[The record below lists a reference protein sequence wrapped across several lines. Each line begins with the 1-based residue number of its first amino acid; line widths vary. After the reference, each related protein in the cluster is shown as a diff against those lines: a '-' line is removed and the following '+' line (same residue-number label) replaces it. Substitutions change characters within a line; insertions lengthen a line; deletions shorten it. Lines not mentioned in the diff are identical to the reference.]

1 MTVGA
6 TGEEQEEEEDM
17 KILQDAADV
26 IHERGLHAHGLLKQ
40 LLPDCEGK
48 VDTAGIQKVFEKLGL
63 PVSEERA
70 KRFLAK
76 ADLLGQGWIVSWE
89 FVRLISSS
97 AAAAAAA
104 AGKNNSS
111 KQE

>member
-1 MTVGA
+1 MTKKQKKA
-6 TGEEQEEEEDM
+6 EEEEDM
-17 KILQDAADV
+17 KLLQDATDV

-40 LLPDCEGK
+40 LLPDCEGGK
-48 VDTAGIQKVFEKLGL
+48 VDAAGIEKVFEKLGL
-63 PVSEERA
+63 PISEERA

-104 AGKNNSS
+104 AGKSNSS